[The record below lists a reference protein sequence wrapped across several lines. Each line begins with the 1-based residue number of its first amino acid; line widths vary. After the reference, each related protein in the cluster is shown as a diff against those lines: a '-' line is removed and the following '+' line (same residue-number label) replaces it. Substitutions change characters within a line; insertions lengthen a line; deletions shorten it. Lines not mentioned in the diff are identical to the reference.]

1 MYHRWAALALVL
13 ALWSLSP
20 KSAAGQSAS
29 QPDQQ
34 PRGRKSGTLGQNY
47 PNPFN
52 PETKINFG
60 VICAEGSAGPR
71 VVSMRI
77 YNVLAQLV
85 AIPIVQGPGAPL
97 SNMKLDCDKE
107 YVAYWDGKVMNT
119 GREAASGIYIYE
131 LVVDG
136 ERQAKKMFIAK

>member
-29 QPDQQ
+29 QPEQQQ
-34 PRGRKSGTLGQNY
+34 PRGRKAGNLGQNY

-52 PETKINFG
+52 PETFIPFSVVCDG
-60 VICAEGSAGPR
+60 VGGEH
-71 VVSMRI
+71 VVSLRI

-85 AIPIVQGPGAPL
+85 AIPKVQGGNEPL
-97 SNMKLDCDKE
+97 ANTKLACGD
-107 YVAYWDGKVMNT
+107 YVAWWDGKVLNS
-119 GREAASGIYIYE
+119 GREAASGVYIYKLE
-131 LVVDG
+131 VDG
-136 ERQAKKMFIAK
+136 QPSAKKMFIAK